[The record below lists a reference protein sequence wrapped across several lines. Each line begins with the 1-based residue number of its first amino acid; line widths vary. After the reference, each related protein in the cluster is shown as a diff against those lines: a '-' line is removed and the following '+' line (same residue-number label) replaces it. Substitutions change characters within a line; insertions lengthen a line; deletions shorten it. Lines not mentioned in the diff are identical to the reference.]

1 MAKDPANPLCLP
13 VPQTQYQQSPEQQSP
28 QAEEQV
34 DQKRWYKRLAGYA
47 VTEAAAGYAV
57 TRPEAPAQDRFVL
70 TQSPYAELELLG
82 MWVGAVMWI
91 PKEENRAEL
100 WILEEEAA
108 FQNLTSIGQIF
119 NLRNTSHF

>member
-1 MAKDPANPLCLP
+1 MIAVGC
-13 VPQTQYQQSPEQQSP
+13 
-28 QAEEQV
+28 
-34 DQKRWYKRLAGYA
+34 AGN
-47 VTEAAAGYAV
+47 E
-57 TRPEAPAQDRFVL
+57 PKAQDRFVL